1 MTLADFE
8 YDLVRPDLG
17 KGVVCPAC
25 YADPHADEDLEPD
38 LEPTHPASSQARS
51 SISAMT
57 PLSPTSSALA
67 TSAWMAPVAAP
78 GSLQTEYPLDHE
90 ERRLPSF
97 RFDCIRRGAFDGRA
111 DTVVGFRSTDG
122 DLGEKMLASFTE
134 DGPVRTDLGEGL
146 YCPRCYN
153 AEEGCLF

>member
-1 MTLADFE
+1 
-8 YDLVRPDLG
+8 
-17 KGVVCPAC
+17 
-25 YADPHADEDLEPD
+25 
-38 LEPTHPASSQARS
+38 
-51 SISAMT
+51 
-57 PLSPTSSALA
+57 
-67 TSAWMAPVAAP
+67 MAPEAAP

-97 RFDCIRRGAFDGRA
+97 RFDCIRCGVFDGRA

-122 DLGEKMLASFTE
+122 DLEEKTLASFTE
-134 DGPVRTDLGEGL
+134 DDPVRTDLGEGL